1 MLTTKH
7 VSVSAMRTCTPGRGF
22 LLVYGCS
29 NTANMTVPRKPV
41 RMVTGMRGE
50 DVLDVV
56 DVVAA
61 AAVAM
66 VGCGKLKFWKLW

>member
-56 DVVAA
+56 VDVVAA
-61 AAVAM
+61 AAVAIVCGLA
-66 VGCGKLKFWKLW
+66 VG